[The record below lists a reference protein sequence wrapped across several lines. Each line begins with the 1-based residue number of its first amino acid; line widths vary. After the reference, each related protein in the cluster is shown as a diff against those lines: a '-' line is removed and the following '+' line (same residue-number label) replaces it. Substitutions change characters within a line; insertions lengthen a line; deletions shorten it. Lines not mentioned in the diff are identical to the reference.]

1 MQLSP
6 TPLNRLANSCLGVVP
21 AVAGIAYVVQADHGV
36 LRLAAGLAVIAFA
49 VLAVRGYRLGVACDH
64 ARMTVRG
71 YLRTRVIDRE
81 RISEITDFPAVRW
94 TDRTGRARWTP
105 LVPLR
110 TSPGEFPATRLRKEH
125 AVSKLRRWARRGQG

>member
-1 MQLSP
+1 M
-6 TPLNRLANSCLGVVP
+6 
-21 AVAGIAYVVQADHGV
+21 QADHGV
-36 LRLAAGLAVIAFA
+36 LRFAAGLVVIAFA
-49 VLAVRGYRLGVACDH
+49 VLAVRGYRLGVTCEH

-81 RISEITDFPAVRW
+81 RISEVTDFPAVRW
-94 TDRTGRARWTP
+94 TAPSGRQRWTP
-105 LVPLR
+105 LVALR

>member
-21 AVAGIAYVVQADHGV
+21 AVAGIAYAAQADHAV
-36 LRLAAGLAVIAFA
+36 SRLAAGLAVIAFA
-49 VLAVRGYRLGVACDH
+49 VLAVRGYRLGVTCEH

-81 RISEITDFPAVRW
+81 HISEVTDFPAVRW

-105 LVPLR
+105 LVALR

>member
-21 AVAGIAYVVQADHGV
+21 AVAGIAYAVQADRGV
-36 LRLAAGLAVIAFA
+36 LRLAAGLAVIAFC
-49 VLAVRGYRLGVACDH
+49 VLAVRGYRLGVTCEH
-64 ARMTVRG
+64 ARMTVCG

-81 RISEITDFPAVRW
+81 RISEVTDFPAVRW
-94 TDRTGRARWTP
+94 TAPSGRQRWTP
-105 LVPLR
+105 LVALR